1 MAGLDHIRSLYD
13 YNAWAKEHVIAE
25 ASSCS
30 EGELAR
36 ELGASFGSVRGNLLH
51 VLWAQGVW
59 LQRFT
64 GGAAAEVPGAD
75 AGIGTIREA
84 HAASSDALSR
94 FVAKLTEEDLTE
106 KLAYTDTRGNDF
118 EPPLWQP
125 LVHLV
130 NHGTHHRAG
139 CAMLLTSLGHA
150 LRQLDYIFF
159 ELERAGAPPRLT

>member
-30 EGELAR
+30 EEELAR